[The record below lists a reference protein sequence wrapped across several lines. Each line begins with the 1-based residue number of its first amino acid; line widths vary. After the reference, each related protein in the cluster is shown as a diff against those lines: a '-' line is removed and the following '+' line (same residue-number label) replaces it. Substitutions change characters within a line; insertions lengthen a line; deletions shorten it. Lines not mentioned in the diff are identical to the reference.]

1 MGYMISAKG
10 ELCEVEFGCDTVEEA
25 IRERLNRLETLV
37 PEGYELEL
45 DYDEENDIWE
55 TMKYSS
61 NLEAAFDLFV
71 TAFQGDTHDYGLDFD
86 TVETALYDADVP
98 YVA

>member
-1 MGYMISAKG
+1 MSNAYAIITDIPTKIYEVIDVYEDASAAK
-10 ELCEVEFGCDTVEEA
+10 
-25 IRERLNRLETLV
+25 
-37 PEGYELEL
+37 ELEL
-45 DYDEENDIWE
+45 DYDEENDIWK

-86 TVETALYDADVP
+86 TVETALYDADIP